1 MVISAIKLGEKLRI
15 GPIWCM
21 SLGSD
26 GHRLNRQVQMLA
38 GALPCGAPSWTWPCE
53 EIEVEGV
60 FCKPSATRRNSK
72 RTYFQLTKNPGSS
85 VQNGQ
90 RGRAREHV
98 SVWVWADWAEIS
110 PILFTLSP
118 FLFQNDFRNPWKN
131 VEKS

>member
-1 MVISAIKLGEKLRI
+1 MLGLGPISCQSLGELCRC
-15 GPIWCM
+15 P
-21 SLGSD
+21 
-26 GHRLNRQVQMLA
+26 NRPVQMLA

-53 EIEVEGV
+53 EMKTEGA

-72 RTYFQLTKNPGSS
+72 GTRFQLTKNPGSS

-90 RGRAREHV
+90 HGRARGHV

-118 FLFQNDFRNPWKN
+118 FLFQNNFRNPWKN